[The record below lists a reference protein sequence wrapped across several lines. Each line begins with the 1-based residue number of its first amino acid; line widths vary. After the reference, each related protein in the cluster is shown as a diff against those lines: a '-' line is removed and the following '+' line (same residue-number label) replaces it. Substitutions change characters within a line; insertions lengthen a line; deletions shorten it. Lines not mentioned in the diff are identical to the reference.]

1 MSGAL
6 VVPDV
11 CLSSPPVMAWR
22 HPDVCNRHQK
32 SQAREDLRVYFGKTQ
47 VSFSVSYGK
56 SLRSLLRKLDVPFS
70 ITKSIPAP
78 PTPLDPAGKSKYLE
92 SLRACVAAAQ
102 DQINKELTT
111 RMEEDKAREGAAAV
125 DEEKE
130 EENYGEEVQ
139 EEED

>member
-1 MSGAL
+1 MAQSTPSDPAL
-6 VVPDV
+6 TASY
-11 CLSSPPVMAWR
+11 SSPA
-22 HPDVCNRHQK
+22 
-32 SQAREDLRVYFGKTQ
+32 SA
-47 VSFSVSYGK
+47 
-56 SLRSLLRKLDVPFS
+56 PFS

-92 SLRACVAAAQ
+92 SLRASVATAQ

-111 RMEEDKAREGAAAV
+111 RMEEDKAREAAVGAQTAV

>member
-1 MSGAL
+1 MSQSAPSDPAL
-6 VVPDV
+6 TASY
-11 CLSSPPVMAWR
+11 SSPA
-22 HPDVCNRHQK
+22 
-32 SQAREDLRVYFGKTQ
+32 SA
-47 VSFSVSYGK
+47 
-56 SLRSLLRKLDVPFS
+56 PFS
-70 ITKSIPAP
+70 ITKSITAP

-92 SLRACVAAAQ
+92 SLRASVAAAQ

>member
-1 MSGAL
+1 MAQSAPL
-6 VVPDV
+6 SETVLTVSY
-11 CLSSPPVMAWR
+11 SSPT
-22 HPDVCNRHQK
+22 
-32 SQAREDLRVYFGKTQ
+32 ST
-47 VSFSVSYGK
+47 
-56 SLRSLLRKLDVPFS
+56 PFS
-70 ITKSIPAP
+70 ITESIPAP

-92 SLRACVAAAQ
+92 SLRASVATTQ

-111 RMEEDKAREGAAAV
+111 RMEEDKAREAAAGGGAQPSV

>member
-1 MSGAL
+1 MAQSASSDNFL
-6 VVPDV
+6 TASY
-11 CLSSPPVMAWR
+11 SSPT
-22 HPDVCNRHQK
+22 N
-32 SQAREDLRVYFGKTQ
+32 S
-47 VSFSVSYGK
+47 
-56 SLRSLLRKLDVPFS
+56 PFS
-70 ITKSIPAP
+70 ITESIPAP

-92 SLRACVAAAQ
+92 SLRASVATAQ

-111 RMEEDKAREGAAAV
+111 RMEEDKAREAAVGNQPSV